1 MQPGPAVAVGGC
13 GGRGEGSDGRIWA
26 VRAHS
31 AEGAG
36 GRPSRR
42 AGAEKSTSWRRG
54 RGRLHPG
61 CWGNAHAG
69 VGGDR
74 RSWEGW
80 KGVGRAGL
88 GGMASCGRGL
98 GGAPKSGAG
107 GGKVDPMAARVGALP
122 PRVLGQRTRGR
133 RRRSAAVG
141 GRKGRRESGFGRYG
155 RPVWEAL
162 RGGQVGS
169 WRRKSRARGGGGGG
183 AATALAVA
191 RQMRGSAAIGGR
203 GRAGGA
209 SERRVWAVRR
219 VVWEAVG
226 GGQVGGWELISR
238 ANCGEGG
245 GAAWAAA
252 RHMHRSAAI
261 GGRGRAGGASE
272 CRVWAVLAAGVG
284 GCRGRPSRR
293 VGAQKVSRW
302 RRGRGICHRRRWEK
316 AHARVGGDRRP
327 WKGGKGVG
335 VSDLGGMGGRCGRL
349 SGAAK
354 SEGGSSK
361 VEPMAAG
368 AGALPPQAL
377 GQSARPRR
385 RRSGFMGR
393 REGRQ
398 MFGFGWSGRALWKA
412 QGSVQIGGR
421 GRQSLAGGDGSG
433 GAATTGDDSRQ
444 VRLAVEVVGGGRA
457 GRASEGR
464 RWAAWVAPWREANVG
479 AAAKRWWQRRRG
491 RGRCRPKRW
500 GGAGAR
506 GVGGQLW
513 QEGWEG
519 VGWSDFGVR
528 EAAGKKKVHAL
539 VQGDDVGTECVPV
552 APSTRQDATTGP
564 LAKRSASI
572 AAKATPAAP
581 LPFSGI
587 LDRGRLSRSSSHWLS
602 TCAFISA

>member
-1 MQPGPAVAVGGC
+1 MV
-13 GGRGEGSDGRIWA
+13 
-26 VRAHS
+26 
-31 AEGAG
+31 
-36 GRPSRR
+36 
-42 AGAEKSTSWRRG
+42 
-54 RGRLHPG
+54 
-61 CWGNAHAG
+61 
-69 VGGDR
+69 
-74 RSWEGW
+74 
-80 KGVGRAGL
+80 
-88 GGMASCGRGL
+88 
-98 GGAPKSGAG
+98 
-107 GGKVDPMAARVGALP
+107 
-122 PRVLGQRTRGR
+122 
-133 RRRSAAVG
+133 
-141 GRKGRRESGFGRYG
+141 GFGRYG
-155 RPVWEAL
+155 RTPRKGL
-162 RGGQVGS
+162 GGVQVGG
-169 WRRKSRARGGGGGG
+169 RGRKSRPHGGEGGG
-183 AATALAVA
+183 ASTQGAGATHTRA
-191 RQMRGSAAIGGR
+191 SAAIGGR
-203 GRAGGA
+203 GRAGRA
-209 SERRVWAVRR
+209 SKGRVWAVWPAAAGGSGGRPSRGLAAEKSTPWRR
-219 VVWEAVG
+219 GWGRCHPGCWGNAHAAVG
-226 GGQVGGWELISR
+226 GDRRPWE
-238 ANCGEGG
+238 
-245 GAAWAAA
+245 
-252 RHMHRSAAI
+252 
-261 GGRGRAGGASE
+261 GGRGVGASGLGGTAGG
-272 CRVWAVLAAGVG
+272 LG